1 MANQFNLQPT
11 GNEIIDGLQ
20 GLQIVA
26 DHIDVIDKKIAH
38 VKGAMGLLA
47 ARTLLG
53 RQFMISTA
61 QVLGKDPDAQPDDRI
76 LYSNGLLFIA
86 ELDSFGYLLDHGIP
100 IDSLSLNFLHP
111 EVIGIDDRTERLIRG
126 FTFQVP
132 VLAIESCISAEA
144 A

>member
-1 MANQFNLQPT
+1 MVSRFNQQPT
-11 GNEIIDGLQ
+11 GNGIIDELQ

-26 DHIDVIDKKIAH
+26 DTIDVIDRKIAH
-38 VKGAMGLLA
+38 VRGAMGLLA
-47 ARTLLG
+47 AKTLLG

-61 QVLGKDPDAQPDDRI
+61 QVLGKDPDAEPDDRI
-76 LYSNGLLFIA
+76 LYNDGLLFIA
-86 ELDSFGYLLDHGIP
+86 ELDSFGYLVDHGIP
-100 IDSLSLNFLHP
+100 IDSLALNFLHP
-111 EVIGIDDRTERLIRG
+111 EVFGIDDRTEQLIRG

>member
-11 GNEIIDGLQ
+11 GNEIIDDLQ
-20 GLQIVA
+20 GLQILA
-26 DHIDVIDKKIAH
+26 DHISVIDQKIAH
-38 VKGAMGLLA
+38 VKGVMNFLA
-47 ARTLLG
+47 AKTLLG

-61 QVLGKDPDAQPDDRI
+61 QVLGKDPDAGPDDRI
-76 LYSNGLLFIA
+76 VYNDGLLFIA
-86 ELDSFGYLLDHGIP
+86 ELDSFGYILDHGIP

-126 FTFQVP
+126 FTLQVP
-132 VLAIESCISAEA
+132 VLAIESCVSAEA